1 VTGPVQIFKMQYKVS
16 LSKLAGDISCAIM
29 GDKGAVAAELAGEI
43 TFVDVELVLLQLPQ
57 ILLALCH

>member
-1 VTGPVQIFKMQYKVS
+1 MQYKVS

-43 TFVDVELVLLQLPQ
+43 TFVDVELVLLQRPQ